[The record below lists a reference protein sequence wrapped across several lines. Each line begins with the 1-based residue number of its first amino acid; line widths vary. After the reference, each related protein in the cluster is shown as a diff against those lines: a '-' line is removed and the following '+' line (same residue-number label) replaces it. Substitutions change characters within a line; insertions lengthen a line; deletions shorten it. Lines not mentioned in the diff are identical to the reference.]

1 MPAELKFEPKPEDL
15 QDIVNG
21 VATLQKPLSAHGD
34 VQLVRVG
41 GKANVDYKTGTPIG
55 EVNFSFGVG
64 GNVSVGVFNAANDVD
79 DDGVFSGQSVETTA
93 REDASGKFK
102 EIKLPPAIQ
111 FDQGKAWTR
120 FRYEA
125 SPMIQASVEP
135 PAGFAFKLDKSKKAI
150 FGDYHTHP
158 ATTRTL
164 DALTSDI
171 GSLRFAG
178 DADHIVG
185 LPDGDALSYMVRGVL
200 ETSLS
205 FTWSDS
211 FLWAISDASRFLGPG
226 QSLALEFGPSV
237 TVDFKVAINDDFR
250 LSFKKTDN
258 DRIRVAVMK
267 AKSQEL
273 GFGIDAGISVG
284 FSNPAQISDAINAFL
299 KSVVGKQL
307 NAIDGVIAKIDSLVE
322 KATMSDF
329 TDNQKKIIMLLAQR
343 LGLTSVLETIEDVE
357 AKWNQIKEKWQQI
370 KDYLPDRITEAVQ
383 TKVKFGFKYEYLR
396 LKVEEELAVA
406 VLTKASLRA
415 VHKDLMLLNVDKLL
429 DEAVK
434 PSNKLE
440 TYINQV
446 KKTRRQA
453 WGFTLGVG
461 KWTLLSGQDKREVER
476 VLQKNLSGHKRVAFD
491 AVRSYEDSSLV
502 DSHSWVVNLKAE
514 LSEFSQHLDYSKLE
528 YGLHLKY
535 FNLEK
540 KIDKGELRHS
550 LDYAILWNALS
561 FDEIDSMTNQFA
573 DTVGGKGEVGVEILI
588 GDEQLREIVE
598 RAATMSDTEYL
609 NRMAAAFARSLPFSE
624 ILPNLRANPQRRER
638 FYTPLWSEILRNGI
652 SSPTGLR
659 NMIYQH
665 LDDYNQTEAK
675 NEQIGQNALHFAVQA
690 TLNDYRSAIRGFRKG
705 LIKLNE
711 LFKGKVTDD
720 WDGKDFV
727 SAFKSLRD
735 LWNREIYVRATGAFL
750 LSIAAEDSSV
760 ISEIKRTATFDLKKG
775 SNSKSIVTGAKALGV

>member
-1 MPAELKFEPKPEDL
+1 
-15 QDIVNG
+15 
-21 VATLQKPLSAHGD
+21 VATLQKPLSDHGE
-34 VQLVRVG
+34 VQLIRVG
-41 GKANVDYKTGTPIG
+41 GKANVDYKAGTPIG
-55 EVNFSFGVG
+55 DVTFTLGVE

-79 DDGVFSGQSVETTA
+79 DDGVFSGQPAETA
-93 REDASGKFK
+93 KREDLSGKFE

-111 FDQGKAWTR
+111 FEPGNAWTR

-125 SPMIQASVEP
+125 SPLIQASIEL

-158 ATTRTL
+158 AATRTL

-171 GSLRFAG
+171 GSLRFSG

-185 LPDGDALSYMVRGVL
+185 LPVGDALSYMVRGVL
-200 ETSLS
+200 ETNLS

-250 LSFKKTDN
+250 VTFKKTEN

-273 GFGIDAGISVG
+273 GINLDAGISVG
-284 FSNPAQISDAINAFL
+284 FSNPAQLSDAISTFL
-299 KSVVGKQL
+299 KSLVGKQL
-307 NAIDGVIAKIDSLVE
+307 NAIDGIMAKIDSLVAR
-322 KATMSDF
+322 ATMSDF
-329 TDNQKKIIMLLAQR
+329 TDDQKNIVMLLSQR

-357 AKWNQIKEKWQQI
+357 AKWIQIKEKWQQI
-370 KDYLPDRITEAVQ
+370 KDYLPDRITEAVK

-406 VLTKASLRA
+406 VLTEASLRA
-415 VHKDLMLLNVDKLL
+415 VHKNLMLLNVDKLL
-429 DEAVK
+429 DEAAK
-434 PSNKLE
+434 PSNKIE

-461 KWTLLSGQDKREVER
+461 KWTILSGQDKREVGR
-476 VLQKNLSGHKRVAFD
+476 VLQTNLARERRVAFD
-491 AVRSYEDSSLV
+491 AVRSYEDSSLG
-502 DSHSWVVNLKAE
+502 DAHSWVVNLKAE
-514 LSEFSQHLDYSKLE
+514 LNDFSEKLDYGNLE

-540 KIDKGELRHS
+540 KIDKKELRQS
-550 LDYAILWNALS
+550 FDYAFLWNALS
-561 FDEIDSMTNQFA
+561 FDELDAMTNQFT
-573 DTVGGKGEVGVEILI
+573 DTVGGKGEVGVEIVI
-588 GDEQLREIVE
+588 GDAQLREIVE
-598 RAATMSDTEYL
+598 RAAAFSDSEYL
-609 NRMAAAFARSLPFSE
+609 GRMAVAFARSLPYSDV
-624 ILPNLRANPQRRER
+624 LPKLRANPQRRER
-638 FYTPLWSEILRNGI
+638 FYAPLWLYILKNGV
-652 SSPTGLR
+652 SGQTEMR

-665 LDDYNQTEAK
+665 LDDFDQTEAMNERIGK
-675 NEQIGQNALHFAVQA
+675 NSVHFAEQA
-690 TLNDYRSAIRGFRKG
+690 AINDYRSAIKGFRKG

-711 LFKGKVTDD
+711 LFKGKITDD

-750 LSIAAEDSSV
+750 LSVAAEDSSV
-760 ISEIKRTATFDLKKG
+760 INEIKRTATFDLKKG
-775 SNSKSIVTGAKALGV
+775 SNSKAVVTGAKALAE